1 MAIHVLK
8 FGGTSIGTVERIR
21 RASERIL
28 TIRESGARPLVVV
41 SAMGETTDHLLDLA
55 RQVTAHPNQRE
66 LDMLLTA
73 GERISMALLAMALSE
88 RGERA
93 VSYTG
98 SQSGIVTDERHGRA
112 RIAEIRPQRLRDSLE
127 QGSIVIVAGFQ
138 GVSRTREV
146 TTLGRG
152 GSDTT
157 ALALASIF
165 ASPCTVFTDVDG
177 IYTADPRL
185 VTGARR
191 IPRLHSRTLSVL
203 CHLGSQVM
211 HARAVDLASKFRV
224 PFAVRSSFEEGEGTL
239 VHHEEAI
246 ESPRVRAVSVQ
257 GAIQPVRVRIAAID
271 GRARLRERLLS
282 LEVPLEGLQW
292 EEDAGEQSL
301 RFWVA
306 PTDAERMRQMAAEK
320 RPGESWEF
328 PAERSLVSL
337 VGEGLAGEPDLT
349 RRALESLSE
358 GKVLPLG
365 ARGTALSLSFFVSP
379 GDAAEA
385 ARALHRDFVEG
396 NQAAVSK
403 SAASADG

>member
-1 MAIHVLK
+1 MSVHVLK
-8 FGGTSIGTVERIR
+8 FGGTSVGTVERIR
-21 RASERIL
+21 RASERVL
-28 TIRESGARPLVVV
+28 AIRDRGDRPLVVV

-127 QGSIVIVAGFQ
+127 AGSIVIVAGFQ
-138 GVSRTREV
+138 GVSRSREV

-157 ALALASIF
+157 AVAMSAVF
-165 ASPCTVFTDVDG
+165 RSPCTIFTDVDG
-177 IYTADPRL
+177 IYTADPR
-185 VTGARR
+185 VVAGARR
-191 IPRLHSRTLSVL
+191 IARVHSRMLSVL

-211 HARAVDLASKFRV
+211 HARAVDLAAKYGV
-224 PFAVRSSFEEGEGTL
+224 PFTVRSSFEEGEGTV

-257 GAIQPVRVRIAAID
+257 REVQPVRVKIAAID
-271 GRARLRERLLS
+271 GRARLRERLLA
-282 LEVPLEGLQW
+282 LEVPLEGLHW
-292 EEDAGEQSL
+292 EEDEGEQVL
-301 RFWVA
+301 RFWVSPA
-306 PTDAERMRQMAAEK
+306 DAERVRKLAAEK
-320 RPGESWEF
+320 GPGERWEF
-328 PAERSLVSL
+328 PSERSLVSL

-349 RRALESLSE
+349 RRALESLTA

-365 ARGTALSLSFFVSP
+365 ARGTAMALSFFVAP
-379 GDAAEA
+379 DDATDAA
-385 ARALHRDFVEG
+385 RILHKDFVEG
-396 NQAAVSK
+396 AAAPAAESTARSK
-403 SAASADG
+403 K